1 MHCDSHCVTRSI
13 CPRLI
18 WMEKKKED
26 EANIYKEMEQVGKMA
41 KKFGANWSNHKEPTY
56 FLSRRGNWQTR
67 SFLVKAE
74 A

>member
-26 EANIYKEMEQVGKMA
+26 EANIYKEMEQVDKWP
-41 KKFGANWSNHKEPTY
+41 KKSEQIGQITKSHIFS
-56 FLSRRGNWQTR
+56 L
-67 SFLVKAE
+67 
-74 A
+74 